1 MENKNPQL
9 IDKVLFEILYE
20 QAKGSERKRMF
31 FDMRNSGEDQSQRML
46 NALLPGTQ
54 VAIHKHE
61 KTAET
66 LVCLEGRLD
75 EVFYE
80 VVNGEKLST
89 DVEANGL
96 CYREVARYPLCPR
109 EGKHGIQI
117 PMGMWHSIEVFEPS
131 VIFEAK
137 DGAYGG

>member
-1 MENKNPQL
+1 MIPQL
-9 IDKVLFEILYE
+9 IDNSLFEDLYE
-20 QAKGSERKRMF
+20 QAKVSERKRMF
-31 FDMRNSGEDQSQRML
+31 FDLRNSNNDQSQRLL

-54 VAIHKHE
+54 VVIHRHD

-80 VVNGEKLST
+80 QVEGEKLPT
-89 DVEANGL
+89 DVDVNGTL
-96 CYREVARYPLCPR
+96 YRETARFSLCPR
-109 EGKHGIQI
+109 EGKYGIQI
-117 PMGMWHSIEVFEPS
+117 PIGQWHSIEVFEPS

-137 DGAYGG
+137 DGAYGA

>member
-1 MENKNPQL
+1 MEPQL
-9 IDKVLFEILYE
+9 INKTLFDSLY
-20 QAKGSERKRMF
+20 AKAKDSERMRMF
-31 FDMRNSGEDQSQRML
+31 FDMRNSSDDQSQRML

-80 VVNGEKLST
+80 QVVGDKLPTDVDVNGTL
-89 DVEANGL
+89 
-96 CYREVARYPLCPR
+96 YRETARFSLCPR

-117 PMGMWHSIEVFEPS
+117 PIGQWHSIEVFEPS

-137 DGAYGG
+137 DGPYGS